1 MGIKNLENIRVIF
14 NESSPFLVPFS
25 FCCPFLFFFFFGL
38 LFVEFKKKK
47 FIKQQ
52 KGDKL
57 LKEKM
62 PIVTFQ
68 T

>member
-14 NESSPFLVPFS
+14 NESSPFMIPFS
-25 FCCPFLFFFFFGL
+25 FCRRFRFFIFF
-38 LFVEFKKKK
+38 VVICRIQKKI
-47 FIKQQ
+47 IKQQ